1 MGSSCAQAGAC
12 ATCCPLLRLPP
23 QLSMQHTAAQDVFSQ
38 HAEHGPQTPP
48 SHNQQPQ
55 QQPHSQQQQQQ
66 HQQGGQEPGSASCS
80 APAAS
85 TPSAAP
91 QDLDPNDVVTG
102 VPVADY
108 AQQWQAM
115 AAQQQAVMAWY
126 GQAWL
131 AQMHQGSFASH
142 PGGALPQGLG
152 MAAHSQVRVC
162 MGQRCVVCCVGWA
175 TTGTG

>member
-1 MGSSCAQAGAC
+1 M
-12 ATCCPLLRLPP
+12 
-23 QLSMQHTAAQDVFSQ
+23 HTEQDVCSQ
-38 HAEHGPQTPP
+38 HQPP
-48 SHNQQPQ
+48 SHGQQLQ
-55 QQPHSQQQQQQ
+55 QEQAQQQQGAQD
-66 HQQGGQEPGSASCS
+66 PGSASCS
-80 APAAS
+80 APGAAS
-85 TPSAAP
+85 TPSTGP

-131 AQMHQGSFASH
+131 AQMHQQGSFASH

-152 MAAHSQVRVC
+152 MAAHSQVSMC
-162 MGQRCVVCCVGWA
+162 LCALSAKQDNA
-175 TTGTG
+175 L